1 MIKKGHLW
9 KELFEKIEITTLDAN
24 DDFSLK
30 VTNKFQIFIEHK
42 LLEKKLGI
50 TNFSRM
56 VEKQFKIEK
65 QLNEMIDNIRSLK
78 LRIIEHKRS
87 YILAK
92 QDDIVQQLDEN
103 FNMLIFMKSSPYI
116 KPVINKANYMEYK
129 LLLI

>member
-1 MIKKGHLW
+1 MSEPEDESFIDKRKN
-9 KELFEKIEITTLDAN
+9 FQKI
-24 DDFSLK
+24 SP

-56 VEKQFKIEK
+56 VEKQFKLEK

-78 LRIIEHKRS
+78 LRIIEHKKS

-92 QDDIVQQLDEN
+92 QDDIV
-103 FNMLIFMKSSPYI
+103 
-116 KPVINKANYMEYK
+116 
-129 LLLI
+129 